1 MSYAPSTFHAGTG
14 EDFFRK
20 EGFLVD
26 GMAPLISARYTI
38 PAFDD
43 YEATNL
49 TITNSVAKAGT
60 GSVNSWSGW
69 NLDAAKTKLLA
80 IAYIHQSTAQWAG
93 IGFHEGTLPTG
104 ALQESYEAIFYGYQ
118 AKMTISEYTGG
129 SITEIAVG
137 GTIYQDDVTK
147 SAVWGIACYVDGDS
161 NVQKCFIKSGS
172 SQWVEVLSVADSD
185 HSSFQS
191 FFLWHDESN
200 ARFITPIMCWGS

>member
-26 GMAPLISARYTI
+26 GMAPLVTARYTI

-43 YEATNL
+43 YEGTNL
-49 TITNSVAKAGT
+49 TITNSSAKAGT
-60 GSVNSWSGW
+60 GSATSWSGW

-80 IAYIHQSTAQWAG
+80 IAYIAPSTTQWAG

-129 SITEIAVG
+129 SITEIAIG
-137 GTIYQDDVTK
+137 GTIYQDDVVT
-147 SAVWGIACYVDGDS
+147 SPVWGIACYVDGDS
-161 NVQKCFIKSGS
+161 NVQKCFVKSGTA
-172 SQWVEVLSVADSD
+172 QWFEVLSVADSD

-191 FFLWHDESN
+191 CYLRSQGTS
-200 ARFITPIMCWGS
+200 ARWIAPIMAWGA